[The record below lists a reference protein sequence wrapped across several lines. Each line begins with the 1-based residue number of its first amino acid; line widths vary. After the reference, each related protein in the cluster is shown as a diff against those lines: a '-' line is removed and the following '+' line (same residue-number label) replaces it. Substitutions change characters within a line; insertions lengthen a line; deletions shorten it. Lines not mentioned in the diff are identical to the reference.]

1 MKGKKGPII
10 PNNIFNAVI
19 AIFLLLISTC
29 LQFKGKHCSK
39 IREEGFEC
47 LSFNGFIG
55 LYSMASSFESLTDCR
70 GEDKTFETD
79 SILAYMHL
87 RCIYIHWGLKCG

>member
-10 PNNIFNAVI
+10 PNNIFNTVI

-39 IREEGFEC
+39 IREKGFEC
-47 LSFNGFIG
+47 LSFIGFIG
-55 LYSMASSFESLTDCR
+55 LYSMATSFVSLTGCR
-70 GEDKTFETD
+70 SEDKTFETD
-79 SILAYMHL
+79 CILAYMHL
-87 RCIYIHWGLKCG
+87 PGIYIHWGLKCG